1 MQTIELSYTPESDKL
16 FVPSADSKGDGF
28 LQVKFYKMS
37 DGEKDL
43 DWCEI
48 RIPGN
53 EFTVTNEPVGEYHK
67 QRFAHKWLEYSMF
80 KEATGTPIN
89 DWVAIPVSMRGEFLR
104 HDFNFVEQVA
114 QAPDSSFARI
124 MGGAQW
130 RDKAK
135 AFLDKDKISSEEV
148 IKSQAAQIAELQ
160 AQMAEI
166 ISAQRQ
172 PRGRAA

>member
-1 MQTIELSYTPESDKL
+1 MDTIELSYTQEADKL
-16 FVPSADSKGDGF
+16 FVPSADSKGDAF

-53 EFTVTNEPVGEYHK
+53 DFTVTNEPVSEYHK
-67 QRFAHKWLEYSMF
+67 QRFAHKWLEYTMF
-80 KEATGTPIN
+80 KEATGTPIS
-89 DWVAIPVSMRGEFLR
+89 DWVDIPVSMRGEFLR

-124 MGGAQW
+124 MGGPQW

-135 AFLDKDKISSEEV
+135 AFLDKDKVSHEQI
-148 IKSQAAQIAELQ
+148 IQSQAMQIAELQ

-166 ISAQRQ
+166 LAASKTR
-172 PRGRAA
+172 RAS